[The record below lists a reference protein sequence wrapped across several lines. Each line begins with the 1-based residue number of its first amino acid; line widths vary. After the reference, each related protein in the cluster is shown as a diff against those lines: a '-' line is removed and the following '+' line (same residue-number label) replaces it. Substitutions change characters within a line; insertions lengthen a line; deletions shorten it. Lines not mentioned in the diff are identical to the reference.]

1 MIPPC
6 PGTSR
11 PRVCTDSVRSA
22 RSVAGWLPTVHRYRV
37 TARTGAA
44 NVRSCR
50 CRLAPRPCCL
60 TLPAL
65 DLLLGRDT
73 RNPDERDVE
82 ALTERKAF
90 RYITWAWVPLQVA
103 LLVFALL
110 HARHGL
116 PLEEW
121 LGTAAS
127 A

>member
-1 MIPPC
+1 M
-6 PGTSR
+6 
-11 PRVCTDSVRSA
+11 A
-22 RSVAGWLPTVHRYRV
+22 
-37 TARTGAA
+37 GAA
-44 NVRSCR
+44 VP
-50 CRLAPRPCCL
+50 PRADPYVPSPWPFLVSWLIPVSVVVGSMIGALWSFL
-60 TLPAL
+60 TVLVVFGALPAL